1 MTTKLIDP
9 CKLSAA
15 ETVLWNC
22 GITLPHEIDVHR
34 IALSFRAE
42 IITREMHGCDAR
54 LVKDG
59 SGAIISINQ
68 NTNPR
73 RQRFSIAHEIGHLA
87 LDFKNGGF
95 RCTKADIV
103 DSESGQRTSAEARAN
118 AFASQLLLPSYIFNP
133 FFDNLPQTLQ
143 SIQTVADVF
152 NASITAT
159 AIKSIHRFSGP
170 ACVALY
176 GKDRRR
182 WFFNNGHVPDD
193 WFPVSQIHYDQP
205 ELDFLYKG
213 GSKTLKSTSEARH
226 WFSGKDV
233 WRHRVN
239 VESFLPQQ
247 EAILVLISLIP

>member
-1 MTTKLIDP
+1 MY
-9 CKLSAA
+9 
-15 ETVLWNC
+15 
-22 GITLPHEIDVHR
+22 
-34 IALSFRAE
+34 
-42 IITREMHGCDAR
+42 GCDAR
-54 LVKDG
+54 LLKDD

-68 NTNPR
+68 NTSPK

-95 RCTKADIV
+95 RCTKADIA

-133 FFDNLPQTLQ
+133 IFDPLPRSLH
-143 SIQTVADVF
+143 SIQAAAEIF

-159 AIKSIHRFSGP
+159 AIKAIHRFSNP

-176 GKDRRR
+176 GKDRRK
-182 WFFNNGHVPDD
+182 WFFSNGQIPDD
-193 WFPVSQIHYDQP
+193 WFPASQIHHEQP

-213 GSKTLKSTSEARH
+213 GTKTLKSTSEARH
-226 WFSGKDV
+226 WFSGNDV
-233 WRHRVN
+233 WRYRVK

-247 EAILVLISLIP
+247 DAILVLISLIQ